1 MSAPLRL
8 TASQLEDIANAL
20 RELSAIR
27 VEHSVSIDT
36 NLGAS
41 IRHLDAD
48 TDIEIKWDDED
59 GYVISDRI
67 GS

>member
-8 TASQLEDIANAL
+8 TAGQMSDISNAL
-20 RELSAIR
+20 RALSKMRMDYSVAI
-27 VEHSVSIDT
+27 DG
-36 NLGAS
+36 NLGAA
-41 IRHLDAD
+41 IRHIDSD
-48 TDIEIKWDDED
+48 TDIEVKWDDEG